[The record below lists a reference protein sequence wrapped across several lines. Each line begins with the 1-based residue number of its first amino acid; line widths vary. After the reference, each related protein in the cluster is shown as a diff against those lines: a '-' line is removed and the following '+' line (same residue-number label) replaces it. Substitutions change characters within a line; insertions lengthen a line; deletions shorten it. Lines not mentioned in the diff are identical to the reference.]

1 MTRNRNINLHS
12 ESREGTFTQKQ
23 AMLEDWEVEMN
34 CAGKEQLNG
43 EKEQH
48 FHGDVSH

>member
-1 MTRNRNINLHS
+1 M
-12 ESREGTFTQKQ
+12 QKQ
-23 AMLEDWEVEMN
+23 AMLEDWEVEM

-48 FHGDVSH
+48 FHGGVSH